1 MRGRYNV
8 SGMTTHSA
16 GRTGISALKKFF
28 GTKDGQSLSDFA
40 AEVKELDDEAFFQ
53 LRDGINDGSL
63 TY

>member
-1 MRGRYNV
+1 MRHAHTV
-8 SGMTTHSA
+8 IGMTTHTA

-40 AEVKELDDEAFFQ
+40 AEVKELDDESFFQ